1 MTALVSL
8 TKQNG
13 MTDTFHTLAD
23 KLTKCSDCLLATS
36 DLMARRVLKDK
47 FVAFMVT
54 FPVVIIETIRRRS

>member
-54 FPVVIIETIRRRS
+54 F